1 MPYYVPY
8 GSQARP
14 TRNEVLETLIETHII
29 MTKAMKKLNSLIKR
43 EQAYI
48 DKKNNKN
55 TAATIH

>member
-1 MPYYVPY
+1 MSNYVPY
-8 GSQARP
+8 SERARP

-48 DKKNNKN
+48 DKRNNKLAEN
-55 TAATIH
+55 K

>member
-1 MPYYVPY
+1 MSNYVPY
-8 GSQARP
+8 SEQARP

-48 DKKNNKN
+48 DKRNNKLAEN
-55 TAATIH
+55 K

>member
-1 MPYYVPY
+1 MSNYVPY
-8 GSQARP
+8 SEQARP

-48 DKKNNKN
+48 GKRNNKLAEN
-55 TAATIH
+55 K